1 MAWATV
7 QSGQNTSATTSVA
20 VTLSGTPTNGNLLIA
35 AVMSNVAK
43 TVVTMSA
50 GGATWIPVDA
60 GINYV
65 GTSDSLLLFYKIAAS
80 ESATNTANA
89 TAATVMQLHVF
100 EFSGNYASPLD
111 SFTPIVD
118 DGASHTS
125 LLLTSPGLNQNTE
138 LAFAVIAQS
147 NTNGNTIAWTNSY
160 AGGLSND
167 RLITSLLA
175 LGSSSPTSTTG
186 SWVTSRRCCGYI
198 ATFFSP
204 ITVSGH
210 PRSLLG
216 VGA

>member
-7 QSGQNTSATTSVA
+7 HSGQNTSATTSVA
-20 VTLSGTPTNGNLLIA
+20 VTLGGTPTNGNLMVA

-43 TVVTMSA
+43 TVVTMTA
-50 GGATWIPVDA
+50 GGATWIPVDT

-65 GTSDSLLLFYKIAAS
+65 GSSDSLLLFYKIAAS
-80 ESATNTANA
+80 ESATITANA

-111 SFTPIVD
+111 TFTPIVD

-125 LLLTSPGLNQNTE
+125 LLLTSPGLNQNSE

-147 NTNGNTIAWTNSY
+147 NTNGGTVGWTNSY
-160 AGGLSND
+160 AGGLTND

-175 LGSSSPTSTTG
+175 LASSSSTVTTG
-186 SWVTSRRCCGYI
+186 SWTTTRRCCGYI

-204 ITVSGH
+204 ITVASH
-210 PRSLLG
+210 PRALLG
-216 VGA
+216 VGS